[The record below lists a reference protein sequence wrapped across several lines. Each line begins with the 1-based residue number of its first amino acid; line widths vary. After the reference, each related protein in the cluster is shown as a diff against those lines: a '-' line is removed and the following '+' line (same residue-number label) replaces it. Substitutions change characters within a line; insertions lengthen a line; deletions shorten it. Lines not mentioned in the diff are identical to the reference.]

1 MDAIRP
7 LLRHAEAAR
16 FEDLPPRVVEIV
28 KRYVLDTL
36 AVLAAG
42 ARAPGCRET
51 IALLA
56 DWGGKPEAFVA
67 GGPRLPAPQA
77 ALANA
82 LMAHALD
89 YDDTHEPADVHAFAV
104 VLPAVL
110 AAAEAA
116 GDVHGGEIVA
126 ALAVGTDIAYRMGMA
141 INVYRGWH
149 PTATCGVFGAALA
162 AGRVLGLKGER
173 LHNAAGI
180 AYSLASGN
188 FQCIL
193 DGSLTKRLQ
202 PAFAARAAVEAA
214 MLAQRGVT
222 GAKDVLEGKF
232 GFYRLYEA
240 GDYKRKPIEDGLGH
254 RFEVEGASMKPY
266 PSCRFCHPAVDA
278 VLELK
283 SRARVAPEQVAGI
296 VVEMPKEAHDYV
308 GGPFREGDSP
318 QVSAQFNAAYNVAA
332 ALVRGRLGPQEFCL
346 DAIRDPSVRALA
358 ERVTTVATDDAYA
371 FGPVAVTVRLA
382 SGATHALR
390 VETAKGHPAN
400 PMSDAE
406 RLEKLGAC
414 VAFGGWPERT
424 AHGLEKWVRGLER
437 NRNPARAL
445 ALVLAGETVA

>member
-1 MDAIRP
+1 MDAIHA
-7 LLRHAEAAR
+7 LLGHVETTR
-16 FEDLPPRVVEIV
+16 FEDLPPRVVEIT

-51 IALLA
+51 LGQLR

-67 GGPRLPAPQA
+67 GGGRLPAPYA
-77 ALANA
+77 ALANS

-110 AAAEAA
+110 AAAEVA
-116 GDVHGGEIVA
+116 GKVPGAEIVA
-126 ALAVGTDIAYRMGMA
+126 AVAVGTDVAYRLGLA

-162 AGRVLGLKGER
+162 AGRVLGLSGAK

-214 MLAQRGVT
+214 MLARLGVT
-222 GAKDVLEGKF
+222 GAKQVLEGKF
-232 GFYRLYEA
+232 GFYPLYES
-240 GDYKRKPIEDGLGH
+240 GDYKKKPLADGLGR

-278 VLELK
+278 VLEM
-283 SRARVAPEQVAGI
+283 RDTPGI
-296 VVEMPKEAHDYV
+296 GTDDVEKITVEMPKEAHDYV
-308 GGPFREGDSP
+308 GGPFKEGDSP
-318 QVSAQFNAAYNVAA
+318 QVSAQFNTAYNVAV
-332 ALVRGRLGPQEFCL
+332 ALVRGRLGPEEIGL
-346 DAIRDPSVRALA
+346 DAIRDPKVRALA
-358 ERVTTVATDDAYA
+358 MRVETVANDDPYG
-371 FGPVAVTVRLA
+371 FGPITVTVGLK
-382 SGATHALR
+382 SGATHR
-390 VETAKGHPAN
+390 RRIENGKGHPDN
-400 PMSDAE
+400 PMSEAE
-406 RLEKLGAC
+406 CLGKLRAC

-424 AHGLEKWVRGLER
+424 ADGIAKWVKGLDR
-437 NRNPARAL
+437 NHNPARAL
-445 ALVLAGETVA
+445 ALVLEGEVVA